1 MGHISCAGK
10 CRKKRETEESNN
22 EIVHVFKYLQEK
34 GNIAEFLTKSVVK
47 WKKYRL
53 VKAIIKFSSRGL
65 FVLNLLGFLSGNGL
79 SGGL

>member
-1 MGHISCAGK
+1 M
-10 CRKKRETEESNN
+10 
-22 EIVHVFKYLQEK
+22 FKYLQEK

>member
-1 MGHISCAGK
+1 M
-10 CRKKRETEESNN
+10 
-22 EIVHVFKYLQEK
+22 FKYLQEK

-53 VKAIIKFSSRGL
+53 VKAIIKFNSRGL
-65 FVLNLLGFLSGNGL
+65 FVLNLLDFLSGNGL